1 MWSKIGVAFSEPS
14 TWRGIVWILTAIGL
28 KFDPTQSEAIVT
40 AGLAVAGTIGVF
52 FKDTP
57 KK

>member
-1 MWSKIGVAFSEPS
+1 MWSKIGVALSEPS

-28 KFDPTQSEAIVT
+28 KFDPSQSEAVVT

-52 FKDTP
+52 FKDKP
-57 KK
+57 